1 MGPMAKIGFIALVLF
16 AGWTFWTG
24 PSQIRADVPYPLT
37 CRTHV
42 VGQADS
48 GDRLPLL
55 IVFHGAGAHEE
66 DLGGVFEDWQVPL
79 RIVSFRGLVWMGRG

>member
-16 AGWTFWTG
+16 AGWKFWTG
-24 PSQIRADVPYPLT
+24 PSQIRADVPYPLSYPLT
-37 CRTHV
+37 YRTHV

-55 IVFHGAGAHEE
+55 IVLHGAGAHEE
-66 DLGGVFEDWQVPL
+66 DLDGVFED
-79 RIVSFRGLVWMGRG
+79 

>member
-1 MGPMAKIGFIALVLF
+1 MLIAQGTFQILSVIVGVFIFLIALVLF
-16 AGWTFWTG
+16 AGWKFWTG

-37 CRTHV
+37 YRTHV

-55 IVFHGAGAHEE
+55 IVLHGAGAHEE
-66 DLGGVFEDWQVPL
+66 DLDGVFED
-79 RIVSFRGLVWMGRG
+79 